1 MKLTFDPRYNIA
13 YIQLREKNETVTS
26 IKISEELVI
35 DMAADGSVYGIEL
48 LNAKEQLDNKNALHL
63 QFINAATGEEKGFDI
78 AA

>member
-1 MKLTFDPRYNIA
+1 MKLTYDPRYNIA
-13 YIQLREKNETVTS
+13 YIKLREKNGTVNS

-48 LNAKEQLDNKNALHL
+48 LNAKEQLENKNSLHL
-63 QFINAATGEEKGFDI
+63 QFINEATGEEKGFDI